1 MELTLNEIATRVNGV
16 VVGDD
21 KCNIVGVS
29 EIQNS
34 EPGTITFLGNSIYSK
49 FVSSTKAEA
58 VIVSSADYLK
68 GKNGIIVDNPQLA
81 IAKVL
86 ALFHQKILEKPS
98 IDPTAIIEQ
107 DVTLGSNIMIGP
119 GSVIQKG
126 AKIKDGCRIGPKT
139 VIGQNTK
146 LGKDCVLH
154 SNVSLYNDIM
164 IGDRVIIHSGT
175 VIGCDGYGY
184 VTVDS
189 KHEKIPQTGNVVIN
203 NDVEI
208 GSNCAIDR
216 ATIGSTVIGEMTKID
231 NLVHIAHN
239 VKIGRG
245 CLLTAGFAVAGSAEI
260 GDYCTFAGQAGIA
273 PHVKIGDNSIIAAK
287 SGVTKS
293 LKGNEV
299 YAGMPAREI
308 KTHNK
313 KMAYINKIERLY
325 ERVDRLAQKI
335 NIE

>member
-1 MELTLNEIATRVNGV
+1 MEFTLNEIADRVNGK
-16 VVGDD
+16 VVGDR

-34 EPGTITFLGNSIYSK
+34 KSGTITFLGNPIYAK

-58 VIVSSADYLK
+58 IIVSSVDYLH
-68 GKNGIIVDNPQLA
+68 GKNGIIVANPQLA
-81 IAKVL
+81 IAKIL
-86 ALFHQKILEKPS
+86 DLFHQKIIEKPS

-107 DVTLGSNIMIGP
+107 NVTLGTNIMIGP

-126 AKIKDGCRIGPKT
+126 AKIKDGCRIGPKS
-139 VIGQNTK
+139 VVGQNTK
-146 LGKDCVLH
+146 LGKDCILY
-154 SNVSLYNDIM
+154 SNVSLYNDIV

-184 VTVDS
+184 VTVDN

-245 CLLTAGFAVAGSAEI
+245 CLLTAGFAVAGSSEI

-273 PHVKIGDNSIIAAK
+273 PHVKIGDKSIVAAK

-293 LKGNEV
+293 LKGNAV
-299 YAGMPAREI
+299 YAGMPAKEI

-313 KMAYINKIERLY
+313 IMAYINRIERLF
-325 ERVDRLAQKI
+325 EKVDRLTEKI